1 MFEGVLSFRH
11 ALMISDGNLRFQIRT
26 GHWKAMQWASQ
37 TWARLNMVLI
47 PDLDML
53 RWAAE
58 KGFKKAACTYAGA
71 KLLCISTH

>member
-1 MFEGVLSFRH
+1 MFEGVP
-11 ALMISDGNLRFQIRT
+11 QIRT

-58 KGFKKAACTYAGA
+58 KGRQHAHMLARSCFAYLHINK
-71 KLLCISTH
+71 